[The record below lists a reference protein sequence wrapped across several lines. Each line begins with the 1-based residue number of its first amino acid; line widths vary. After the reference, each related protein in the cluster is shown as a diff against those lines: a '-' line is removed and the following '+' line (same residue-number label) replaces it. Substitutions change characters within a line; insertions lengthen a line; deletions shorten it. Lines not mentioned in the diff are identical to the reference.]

1 MELAPPN
8 EILIQRGDEVQ
19 ISVLGEADLLT
30 VQRIDPSGQI
40 RLPLLGSVSLVNLTQ
55 RQAESYL
62 EGLFVEREFLR
73 YPQVSVRIVAFA
85 ERVYS
90 IFGQVQAPGR
100 KTFPPG
106 ANALRLVD
114 VIAESGGFT
123 PIARSTAV
131 RVSRIDPKTSEEV
144 SFVINVERMIT
155 GRGSSEIEDFKVL
168 PGDIIFIPERLF

>member
-1 MELAPPN
+1 M
-8 EILIQRGDEVQ
+8 QV
-19 ISVLGEADLLT
+19 SVLGEPDLLT
-30 VQRIDPSGQI
+30 VQRLDPRGNI
-40 RLPLLGSVSLVNLTQ
+40 RLPLLGSVSLENLTQ

-62 EGLFVEREFLR
+62 EELFVEQEFLR

-90 IFGQVQAPGR
+90 IFGQVQSPGR

-106 ANALRLVD
+106 SDSLRLVD

-131 RVSRIDPKTSEEV
+131 RVSRIDPKTSEET
-144 SFVINVERMIT
+144 SFVINVERMIS
-155 GRGSSEIEDFKVL
+155 GRGTGEVEVFLVL
-168 PGDIIFIPERLF
+168 PGDIIFVPERIF